1 MKNPGN
7 VESSEP
13 NYDRQSMVE
22 SQLKTRG
29 IRDERVLKAMATVPR
44 ELFVQEGHR
53 KQAYADCALPI
64 EHEQTISQP
73 FTVACMCQALGL
85 TGNETVLDVGTGSGY
100 AAAVL
105 SCLAAKVFTI
115 ERIPELAATAS
126 DRLQQN
132 GFSNVVVTTGD
143 GTRGWPEHAPYDAIV
158 VAAGGCDLPP
168 PYVEQLRESGRIVMP
183 LGRDNSRQNMV
194 RFQKNNGTITR
205 EHLGTFVFVP
215 LIGDFGWAANSP

>member
-132 GFSNVVVTTGD
+132 GFSDSTT
-143 GTRGWPEHAPYDAIV
+143 T
-158 VAAGGCDLPP
+158 
-168 PYVEQLRESGRIVMP
+168 Q
-183 LGRDNSRQNMV
+183 
-194 RFQKNNGTITR
+194 
-205 EHLGTFVFVP
+205 
-215 LIGDFGWAANSP
+215 